1 MVTDVA
7 IIIVVARIA
16 YLSSDVIVSV
26 QSSLGTASAYS
37 SQLETLSSTGAKG
50 ALAPAP
56 EVHIIR
62 QNADPLLSVF
72 QPVRSGKLVSVT
84 TTSDILLS
92 SIPHLYKLI
101 NYPVVIHVSM
111 QPAEFPDYSGITA
124 IRQTGLILLQ
134 SESIQESQDMAV
146 TAHALAIKTGK
157 AVVHFFASSGAENSV
172 TIEDQALMDK
182 VLDKTAARTFQSQS
196 IDSSSLYADDGV
208 VAQTKQTKPPV
219 ASNGASTVASGIA
232 SPASEI
238 STTANSNGT
247 STIGDKSTEPSLS
260 ASSLEEAISSRA
272 VTSDDIYKHVSGI
285 FEIINQVTG
294 RSYNVFEYQG
304 PKNANI
310 ALFVFGSTTKLFQST
325 VEALSSEEDYSRV
338 GVIFS
343 RLYRPWFGTRL
354 ADSLPKSINKIA
366 VLEQIKKKTTR
377 WGPLFLD
384 LLTCLRAGPAAKGAP
399 VVVGHQLGFI
409 NSETVN
415 QAVRG
420 IVQNLKAEAPVQN
433 LFVGLVEGPEL
444 AESKVEQP
452 AVETAYM
459 KILDQLF
466 GKRLHVAN
474 SLDKPHAGISATIA
488 ASPEYGYGSLLA
500 RIEKRQSFVKR
511 VEELAKSS
519 GFSTAAPGEALS
531 KWLLVAEDPEKSAS
545 LADGIV
551 EKLEADGSKVA
562 LELLADKALFY
573 KQSHWLVG
581 SDAWA
586 YDLGNS
592 GVHHVIASGININ
605 MLVIDSQ
612 PYSEHAATDA
622 SRRKKDIGLYA
633 MNFGNSYVASV
644 AVYSSYTQVLHAMI
658 DADKFEGPSVVV
670 AYLPYNKEDDSAL
683 AVLQETKKAVDL
695 GYWPLYRWD
704 PQGEQKGGVN
714 FNLDSERIKNELKEF
729 LKRDNHLSQLAKRN
743 PQFAANVAS
752 SYGTEVRH
760 QQKRKAKDAYNKL
773 LEGLSG
779 PPLTILFA
787 SDGGNAENLAK
798 RLARRGKA
806 RGLKTLAMSMEEYPL
821 EDLSNE
827 ENVVFITSTAGQ
839 GEFPQNGHAFWIAVK
854 NSTDLDLAGVNYSVF
869 GLGDSH
875 YWPRKEDK
883 HYYNKPGK
891 DLDKR
896 ITDLGAKKIADI
908 GLGNDQDPDGYQ
920 TAYSEWEPKIWTALG
935 VDKVDGLPDEPA
947 PITNE
952 DIKIASNFL
961 RGTIA
966 EGLKDESTGQIS
978 ASDQQLTKFHGTY
991 MQDDRDLRDE
1001 RKAQGLEPAYSFMI
1015 RCRLPSGV
1023 STPKQWIQM
1032 DDISNQWGNTTMKLT
1047 TRQTFQV
1054 CSQKYPE
1061 IITIPITNI
1070 K

>member
-1 MVTDVA
+1 
-7 IIIVVARIA
+7 
-16 YLSSDVIVSV
+16 
-26 QSSLGTASAYS
+26 
-37 SQLETLSSTGAKG
+37 
-50 ALAPAP
+50 
-56 EVHIIR
+56 
-62 QNADPLLSVF
+62 
-72 QPVRSGKLVSVT
+72 
-84 TTSDILLS
+84 
-92 SIPHLYKLI
+92 
-101 NYPVVIHVSM
+101 
-111 QPAEFPDYSGITA
+111 
-124 IRQTGLILLQ
+124 
-134 SESIQESQDMAV
+134 MAV

-157 AVVHFFASSGAENSV
+157 AVVHFFASSGPETAIAV
-172 TIEDQALMDK
+172 EDQAL
-182 VLDKTAARTFQSQS
+182 LDRTLDRTAARNFQSTAVE
-196 IDSSSLYADDGV
+196 SSSLYADDGV
-208 VAQTKQTKPPV
+208 VAHTRQSNPPA
-219 ASNGASTVASGIA
+219 ASNGASANASGLV
-232 SPASEI
+232 SPASEL
-238 STTANSNGT
+238 STVGNGTSNGT
-247 STIGDKSTEPSLS
+247 STIDDKSTSPSIS
-260 ASSLEEAISSRA
+260 SGSLEEAIKTRA
-272 VTSDDIYKHVSGI
+272 VTSDDIYKHASTI
-285 FEIINQVTG
+285 FEVLRQVTG
-294 RSYNVFEYQG
+294 RSYNVFEYHG

-310 ALFVFGSTTKLFQST
+310 ALFIFGSTTKLFRST
-325 VEALSSEEDYSRV
+325 IEKLASEEDYSRV
-338 GVIFS
+338 GVISS
-343 RLYRPWFGTRL
+343 RLYRPWFGTKL
-354 ADSLPKSINKIA
+354 SDSLPKSINKIA
-366 VLEQIKKKTTR
+366 VLEQIKRKTTK

-409 NSETVN
+409 NPQTVN

-433 LFVGLVEGPEL
+433 LFVGLADGP
-444 AESKVEQP
+444 AEASADSKISQP
-452 AVETAYM
+452 SVETAYM

-474 SLDKPHAGISATIA
+474 SLDKPHAGISSTIA

-500 RIEKRQSFVKR
+500 RIEKRNAFVQK
-511 VEELAKSS
+511 VEKFAKSND
-519 GFSTAAPGEALS
+519 FVTRIPNEWLS
-531 KWLLVAEDPEKSAS
+531 RWLLVADDEVKSAS
-545 LADGIV
+545 LVDGIV
-551 EKLEADGSKVA
+551 TRLLVDGSPA
-562 LELLADKALFY
+562 AHELLADKALFY

-581 SDAWA
+581 SDAWS

-592 GVHHVIASGININ
+592 GVHHVIASGKNIN

-612 PYSEHAATDA
+612 PYSEHAVGDA

-644 AVYSSYTQVLHAMI
+644 AVYSSYTQVLHAML
-658 DADKFEGPSVVV
+658 DADKFDGPSVVV
-670 AYLPYNKEDDSAL
+670 AYLPYNKEDDSPL
-683 AVLQETKKAVDL
+683 TVLQETKKAVDL

-704 PQGEQKGGVN
+704 PNGEQKGGLN

-729 LKRDNHLSQLAKRN
+729 LKRDNHLSQLVKRN
-743 PQFAANVAS
+743 PQFAANISS

-760 QQKRKAKDAYNKL
+760 QQKRKAKDAYSKL

-787 SDGGNAENLAK
+787 SDGGNAEGLAK
-798 RLARRGKA
+798 RLGRRGKA
-806 RGLKTLAMSMEEYPL
+806 RGLKTLVMSMEDYPI
-821 EDLSNE
+821 EDLGNE
-827 ENVVFITSTAGQ
+827 DNIVLITSTAGQ
-839 GEFPQNGHAFWIAVK
+839 GEFPQNGHAFWQTVK
-854 NSTDLDLAGVNYSVF
+854 NSTDLDLASVNYSVF
-869 GLGDSH
+869 ALGDSH

-896 ITDLGAKKIADI
+896 FADVGGKRLAEV

-920 TAYSEWEPKIWTALG
+920 TAYSEWEPKLWKSLG
-935 VDKVDGLPDEPA
+935 VDNVSGLPDEPP

-966 EGLKDESTGQIS
+966 EGLKDESTGAIS

-1032 DDISNQWGNTTMKLT
+1032 DDISNAWGNQTMKLT

-1054 CSQKYPE
+1054 RSQN
-1061 IITIPITNI
+1061 PILR
-1070 K
+1070 